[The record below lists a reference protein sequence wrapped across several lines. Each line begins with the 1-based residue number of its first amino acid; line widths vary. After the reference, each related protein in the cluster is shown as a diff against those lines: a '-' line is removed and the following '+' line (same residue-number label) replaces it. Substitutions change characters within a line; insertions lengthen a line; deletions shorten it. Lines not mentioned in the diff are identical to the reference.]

1 MSCTYNSMISKS
13 EYIDKL
19 NWSFWRSA
27 ANTPV
32 VFKLQWC
39 INTVFTH
46 VCTAYFA
53 KLETNAPSVS
63 QQWWHRQ
70 EGDQKSSWQIAI
82 TSPTCSLWNFLS
94 PWCVHVCVRLCYV
107 YQTVCVS
114 ACVHGFPRGCEST
127 CVHMCVVCFNAS
139 ATCGNLK
146 LWGWNRL
153 PCWGLFSVVPSFS
166 AFFFPFCVW
175 QL

>member
-1 MSCTYNSMISKS
+1 MSYTCNGMISKS

-27 ANTPV
+27 TNTPV

-39 INTVFTH
+39 INTVFTD

-94 PWCVHVCVRLCYV
+94 PWCVHVCASLLCLSDCLCFCMCAWVSTWMRIYMCAYV
-107 YQTVCVS
+107 CSLFQRFCNLRESQTL
-114 ACVHGFPRGCEST
+114 GLEQ
-127 CVHMCVVCFNAS
+127 AS
-139 ATCGNLK
+139 VLG
-146 LWGWNRL
+146 
-153 PCWGLFSVVPSFS
+153 SV
-166 AFFFPFCVW
+166 
-175 QL
+175 